1 MSTKARTIALAVI
14 ILAGTIGFWYVRTN
28 YAFTPNA
35 QEAPALSKQAAGA
48 IVLDGTVVPDKTA
61 DLGFIISSQIT
72 SIPIKV
78 GDTVK
83 AGDILATQEAIDVR
97 AQAAAAQANV
107 QSAQAQ
113 LDKLNQLRKKDQLA
127 KHGLSDNAREEQN
140 AQIQSDKSA
149 VESQESALT
158 AAQESVVVAQ
168 DQVSKTILRAPFDGI
183 ITRQDGQV
191 GEVGGELAPP
201 FMTIATNETPQKIEA
216 YASDLD
222 VAAIHVGNGAMVTF
236 DAGGLQTTV
245 PAKVS
250 AVDPATDSSP
260 GKSTYKVTLL
270 LDQPDANLKAGMHA
284 SVAF

>member
-1 MSTKARTIALAVI
+1 LAII
-14 ILAGTIGFWYVRTN
+14 ILAGAAGFWYVWTN

-35 QEAPALSKQAAGA
+35 QEAPALSRQAAGA

-61 DLGFIISSQIT
+61 ELGFVIPSQIT
-72 SIPIKV
+72 SITKNV

-83 AGDILATQEAIDVR
+83 AGDILATQEDIDVR
-97 AQAAAAQANV
+97 AQANAAQANA
-107 QSAQAQ
+107 QSAQSQ
-113 LDKLNQLRKKDQLA
+113 LDKLNHALKKDELA
-127 KHGLSDNAREEQN
+127 KHGLSDNARQQQD
-140 AQIQSDKSA
+140 AQVQSDKNA
-149 VESQESALT
+149 VEAQESAII
-158 AAQESVVVAQ
+158 AAQDGIVAAQ
-168 DQVSKTILRAPFDGI
+168 DQVSKTVLKAPFDGV

-191 GEVGGELAPP
+191 GEVAGELAPP

-222 VAAIHVGNGAMVTF
+222 VAAIHVGDSATVTF
-236 DAGGLQTTV
+236 DSGGLQTTA

-260 GKSTYKVTLL
+260 GKSTYKVTLM
-270 LDQPDANLKAGMHA
+270 LDQPDANVKTGMHA